1 LGGGG
6 IWLKDSQVLYQDIG
20 NKLGIFTYTSS
31 ERFLYPLNV
40 VPEVYISSENVVLS
54 LGSSERYEYTL
65 GASEE
70 LSTSFSYAPYDYS
83 DFTKQKLSPDGK
95 EIVMGAYHFLSNQGT
110 GIYILDI
117 ENGGIV
123 RLR

>member
-1 LGGGG
+1 M
-6 IWLKDSQVLYQDIG
+6 
-20 NKLGIFTYTSS
+20 IFG
-31 ERFLYPLNV
+31 LN
-40 VPEVYISSENVVLS
+40 
-54 LGSSERYEYTL
+54 GSERYSSFL
-65 GASEE
+65 GEANYITSE
-70 LSTSFSYAPYDYS
+70 FSYAPYDYS

-95 EIVMGAYHFLSNQGT
+95 EIVMGAKDFLNFYGT